1 MFGFFKKGNGDERKK
16 QEPSF
21 CVESDLA
28 TGVGLKMPSV
38 HESVNFMYQKVK
50 EAGLSNVADRFEAME
65 KVRCK
70 FCKEGVSC
78 QLCSMGPCRITP
90 QTPRGVC
97 GIDAHGIVM
106 RNLLIKAN
114 MGLAAYTY
122 HCREAALTL
131 LETAKGNTVYE
142 IKDPSKIDALAQILG
157 VDTSLPLDTKAEQV
171 AQRVLE
177 TLSENKTSTFV
188 EALAPES
195 RKEVFK
201 KLGITPKGPMNEL
214 VDSVARSMT
223 NIDGDYITLALAALR
238 NGVAS
243 AFGSLVPLE
252 MIQDALYG
260 TPSPHECTVDF
271 GVLDPDYVNILPN
284 GHEPFVGMAL
294 IKLAKE
300 EKFQQMAREAGAKG
314 LKIVGSI
321 ETGQEIMARVECDDV
336 FAGLTSNWISIE
348 YFLSTGAVD
357 AFVMDMNCSLAN
369 LKEYA
374 DKYTFKLIAVSNIIG
389 VPGSIRLEYEPG
401 NEAKVAEEIIKLAI
415 ENFKERRN
423 KQKADVSKFKQK
435 ALVGFSAEAIV
446 NALGGSLNP
455 LLEVIKSGDIKGIA
469 ALVNCTSLGNGPQDS
484 MTVNLAKELIK
495 RDILVIGAGCGNAGM
510 QKAGLETVEA
520 AEKYAGPKLAGVCK
534 ALGIPPVLSFGT
546 CTDTGRIIMTAVA
559 IANALGVDPSQLP
572 AVVTAPEYMEQ
583 KAVIDGFSAVA
594 MGFYTH
600 VSPVPPVTGSD
611 KVVKLLTEEVEGL
624 TGGKIAVGDDPVEAA
639 KAMEEHIMK
648 KRELLGI

>member
-1 MFGFFKKGNGDERKK
+1 MFGFFKKGDGKEKK
-16 QEPSF
+16 PETSSSTVGLQMPSF
-21 CVESDLA
+21 
-28 TGVGLKMPSV
+28 
-38 HESVNFMYQKVK
+38 HQSVNYMYQKVK

-65 KVRCK
+65 QVRCK

-78 QLCSMGPCRITP
+78 QLCSMGPCRITSK
-90 QTPRGVC
+90 TPRGVC

-131 LETAKGNTVYE
+131 LETARGNTVYE
-142 IKDPSKIDALAQILG
+142 IKDPSKIDALAQVLG
-157 VDTSLPLDTKAEQV
+157 VDTSLPLDKKAEAV
-171 AQRVLE
+171 AQGVLN
-177 TLSENKTSTFV
+177 TLSENNLSTFV
-188 EALAPES
+188 EKLAPES
-195 RKEVFK
+195 RKEVFR
-201 KLGITPKGPMNEL
+201 KLGIMPKGPMNEL
-214 VDSVARSMT
+214 VDSVTRSMT

-243 AFGSLVPLE
+243 AFGALVPLE

-294 IKLAKE
+294 VKLAQD

-321 ETGQEIMARVECDDV
+321 ETGQEMMARLECGDV

-374 DKYTFKLIAVSNIIG
+374 DKYGFKLIAVSNIIG
-389 VPGSIRLEYEPG
+389 VPGSIRLEYKPG

-423 KQKADVSKFKQK
+423 KQKEDVSRFKQK
-435 ALVGFSAEAIV
+435 AIVGFSAEAIV
-446 NALGGSLNP
+446 NALGGSLEP
-455 LLEVIKSGDIKGIA
+455 LLEVIKSGDIKGVV

-484 MTVNLAKELIK
+484 MTVQIAKELIK
-495 RDILVIGAGCGNAGM
+495 RDILVIGAGCGNAGL
-510 QKAGLETVEA
+510 QKAGLETLDAVEL
-520 AEKYAGPKLAGVCK
+520 AGPKLAGVCK

-546 CTDTGRIIMTAVA
+546 CTDTGRIIMTVVA

-572 AVVTAPEYMEQ
+572 VAVTAPEYMEQ

-594 MGFYTH
+594 MGLYTH

-624 TGGKIAVGDDPVEAA
+624 TGGKIAVGDDPVQAA
-639 KAMEEHIMK
+639 DGIEEHIMT

>member
-1 MFGFFKKGNGDERKK
+1 MFGFFKKGNGGDKK
-16 QEPSF
+16 QKEPNF
-21 CVESDLA
+21 CVESDLS
-28 TGVGLKMPSV
+28 TGVGLKMPSI

-131 LETAKGNTVYE
+131 LETARGNTVYE

-157 VDTSLPLDTKAEQV
+157 VDTSLSLDAKAEKV

-177 TLSENKTSTFV
+177 TLSENKPSTFV

-195 RKEVFK
+195 RKELFK

-214 VDSVARSMT
+214 VDSVTRSMT

-294 IKLAKE
+294 IKLAKD
-300 EKFQQMAREAGAKG
+300 EKFQQMAKEAGAKG
-314 LKIVGSI
+314 IRIVGSI

-401 NEAKVAEEIIKLAI
+401 NEARVAEEIIKLAI
-415 ENFKERRN
+415 ENFKERRS

-446 NALGGSLNP
+446 NALGGSLDP

-611 KVVKLLTEEVEGL
+611 KVVKLLTEEVEAL
-624 TGGKIAVGDDPVEAA
+624 TGGKIAVGNDPVEAA

-648 KRELLGI
+648 KRDLLGI

>member
-1 MFGFFKKGNGDERKK
+1 MFGFFKKGNQKNQNQQNFCTETDLAQGVGVKV
-16 QEPSF
+16 PSF
-21 CVESDLA
+21 
-28 TGVGLKMPSV
+28 
-38 HESVNFMYQKVK
+38 HESVNYMYQKVK
-50 EAGLSNVADRFEAME
+50 EAQLSNVADRFEAME

-114 MGLAAYTY
+114 MGLSAYTY

-131 LETAKGNTVYE
+131 LETAKGNTAYE
-142 IKDPSKIDALAQILG
+142 IKDPSKIDLLADILD
-157 VDTSLPLDTKAEQV
+157 VDKSLPLEEKAKKVAEGVLNSLSQNDT
-171 AQRVLE
+171 
-177 TLSENKTSTFV
+177 SIFV
-188 EALAPES
+188 EKLAPES
-195 RKEVFK
+195 RKEVFR
-201 KLGITPKGPMNEL
+201 KLGIMPKGPMQEL
-214 VDSVARSMT
+214 VDSVTRSMT
-223 NIDGDYITLALAALR
+223 NIDGDYVSLALAALR

-252 MIQDALYG
+252 IIQDALFG
-260 TPSPHECTVDF
+260 TPSPHECQVDF
-271 GVLDPDYVNILPN
+271 GILDPDYVNILPN

-294 IKLAKE
+294 VKLAQDPEVQK
-300 EKFQQMAREAGAKG
+300 MAREAGAKG
-314 LKIVGSI
+314 LRIVGSI
-321 ETGQEIMARVECDDV
+321 ETGQEMMARLECNDV
-336 FAGLTSNWISIE
+336 FVGLTSNWISIE

-374 DKYTFKLIAVSNIIG
+374 DKFKFKLIAVTNIIG
-389 VPGSIRLEYEPG
+389 VPGSIRLEYKPG
-401 NEAKVAEEIIKLAI
+401 KETEIAKEIIRLAI
-415 ENFKERRN
+415 ENFKERKN
-423 KQKADVSKFKQK
+423 APKADVSKFKQK
-435 ALVGFSAEAIV
+435 AIVGFSAEAII

-455 LLEVIKSGDIKGIA
+455 LLEVIKSGDIKGVV

-484 MTVNLAKELIK
+484 MTVQIAKELIK
-495 RDILVIGAGCGNAGM
+495 RDILVIGAGCGNAGL
-510 QKAGLETVEA
+510 QKAGLETLEA
-520 AEKYAGPKLAGVCK
+520 VEKYAGPKLAGVCK

-546 CTDTGRIIMTAVA
+546 CTDTGRIIMTVIA

-572 AVVTAPEYMEQ
+572 VAVTAPEYMEQ

-594 MGFYTH
+594 MGLYTH

-624 TGGKIAVGDDPVEAA
+624 TGGKIAVGDDPVQAA
-639 KAMEEHIMK
+639 NGIEEHIMK
-648 KRELLGI
+648 KREALGI

>member
-1 MFGFFKKGNGDERKK
+1 MFGFFKKGGNNEK
-16 QEPSF
+16 QPENF
-21 CVESDLA
+21 CVESDLSK
-28 TGVGLKMPSV
+28 GVGLKMPSF
-38 HESVNFMYQKVK
+38 HESVNYMYKKVK
-50 EAGLSNVADRFEAME
+50 EAGLSNVADRYEAME
-65 KVRCK
+65 QVRCK

-78 QLCSMGPCRITP
+78 QLCSMGPCRITSK
-90 QTPRGVC
+90 TPRGVC

-131 LETAKGNTVYE
+131 LETARGNTVYE
-142 IKDPSKIDALAQILG
+142 IKDPSKIDALAQVLG
-157 VDTSLPLDTKAEQV
+157 VDTSLPLDRKAEAV
-171 AQRVLE
+171 AEGVLKS
-177 TLSENKTSTFV
+177 LSENNTSIFV
-188 EALAPES
+188 EKLAPES
-195 RKEVFK
+195 RKEVFR
-201 KLGITPKGPMNEL
+201 KLGIMPKGPMNEL
-214 VDSVARSMT
+214 VDSVTRSMT

-243 AFGSLVPLE
+243 AFGALVPLE

-260 TPSPHECTVDF
+260 TPTPHECTVDF

-294 IKLAKE
+294 VKLAQD

-321 ETGQEIMARVECDDV
+321 ETGQEMMARLNCDGV

-374 DKYTFKLIAVSNIIG
+374 DRYTFKLIAVSNIIG

-423 KQKADVSKFKQK
+423 KQKEDVSRFRQK
-435 ALVGFSAEAIV
+435 AIVGFSAEAIV
-446 NALGGSLNP
+446 NALGGSLDP
-455 LLEVIKSGDIKGIA
+455 LLEVIKSGDIKGVV

-484 MTVNLAKELIK
+484 MTVQIAKELIK
-495 RDILVIGAGCGNAGM
+495 RDILVIGAGCGNAGL
-510 QKAGLETVEA
+510 QKAGLETLDA
-520 AEKYAGPKLAGVCK
+520 INLAGPKLAGVCK

-546 CTDTGRIIMTAVA
+546 CTDTGRIIMTVVA

-572 AVVTAPEYMEQ
+572 VAVTAPEYMEQ

-594 MGFYTH
+594 MGLYTH

-611 KVVKLLTEEVEGL
+611 KVVRLLTEEVEGL
-624 TGGKIAVGDDPVEAA
+624 TGGKIAVGDDPVQAA
-639 KAMEEHIMK
+639 DGIEEHIMK

>member
-1 MFGFFKKGNGDERKK
+1 M
-16 QEPSF
+16 
-21 CVESDLA
+21 
-28 TGVGLKMPSV
+28 
-38 HESVNFMYQKVK
+38 
-50 EAGLSNVADRFEAME
+50 
-65 KVRCK
+65 
-70 FCKEGVSC
+70 
-78 QLCSMGPCRITP
+78 
-90 QTPRGVC
+90 
-97 GIDAHGIVM
+97 
-106 RNLLIKAN
+106 
-114 MGLAAYTY
+114 
-122 HCREAALTL
+122 
-131 LETAKGNTVYE
+131 
-142 IKDPSKIDALAQILG
+142 
-157 VDTSLPLDTKAEQV
+157 
-171 AQRVLE
+171 
-177 TLSENKTSTFV
+177 STFV
-188 EALAPES
+188 EKMATES
-195 RKEVFK
+195 RKEVFR
-201 KLGITPKGPMNEL
+201 KLGIMPKGPMNEL
-214 VDSVARSMT
+214 VDSVTRSMT

-243 AFGSLVPLE
+243 AFGALVPLE

-294 IKLAKE
+294 VKLAQD

-321 ETGQEIMARVECDDV
+321 ETGQEMMARLECGDV

-374 DKYTFKLIAVSNIIG
+374 DKYGFKLIAVSNIIG
-389 VPGSIRLEYEPG
+389 VPGSIRLEYKPG

-423 KQKADVSKFKQK
+423 RQKEDVSKFKQK
-435 ALVGFSAEAIV
+435 AIVGFSAEAIV
-446 NALGGSLNP
+446 NALGGSLEP
-455 LLEVIKSGDIKGIA
+455 LLDVIKSGDIKGVV

-484 MTVNLAKELIK
+484 MTVQIAKELIK
-495 RDILVIGAGCGNAGM
+495 RDILVIGAGCGNAGL
-510 QKAGLETVEA
+510 QKAGLETLDAIEL
-520 AEKYAGPKLAGVCK
+520 AGPKLAGVCK

-546 CTDTGRIIMTAVA
+546 CTDTGRIIMTVVA

-572 AVVTAPEYMEQ
+572 VAVTAPEYMEQ

-594 MGFYTH
+594 MGLYTH

-624 TGGKIAVGDDPVEAA
+624 TGGKIAVGDDPVQAA
-639 KAMEEHIMK
+639 DGIEEHIMT

>member
-1 MFGFFKKGNGDERKK
+1 MFGFFKKGNGGDKK
-16 QEPSF
+16 QKEPNF
-21 CVESDLA
+21 CVESDLS
-28 TGVGLKMPSV
+28 TGVGLKMPSI

-131 LETAKGNTVYE
+131 LETARGNTVYE

-157 VDTSLPLDTKAEQV
+157 VDTSLSLDAKAEKV

-177 TLSENKTSTFV
+177 TLSENKPSTFV

-195 RKEVFK
+195 RKELFK

-214 VDSVARSMT
+214 VDSVTRSMT

-260 TPSPHECTVDF
+260 IPSPHECTVDF

-294 IKLAKE
+294 IKLAKDD
-300 EKFQQMAREAGAKG
+300 KFQQMAKEAGAKG
-314 LKIVGSI
+314 IRIVGSI

-401 NEAKVAEEIIKLAI
+401 NEARVAEEIIKLAI
-415 ENFKERRN
+415 ENFKERRS

-446 NALGGSLNP
+446 NALGGSLDP

-611 KVVKLLTEEVEGL
+611 KVVKLLTEEVEAL
-624 TGGKIAVGDDPVEAA
+624 TGGKIAVGNDPVEAA

-648 KRELLGI
+648 KRDLLGI

>member
-1 MFGFFKKGNGDERKK
+1 MFGFFKKGNGGKK
-16 QEPSF
+16 EENF

-28 TGVGLKMPSV
+28 KGVGIKMPSF
-38 HESVNFMYQKVK
+38 HESVNYMYKQVK

-131 LETAKGNTVYE
+131 LETARGNTVYE
-142 IKDPSKIDALAQILG
+142 IKDPAKIDALAQVLG
-157 VDTSLPLDTKAEQV
+157 VDPNLPLDKKAEAV
-171 AQRVLE
+171 AEGVLKS
-177 TLSENKTSTFV
+177 LSQNDTSVFV
-188 EALAPES
+188 EKLAPES
-195 RKEVFK
+195 RKEVFR
-201 KLGITPKGPMNEL
+201 KLGIMPKGPMNEL
-214 VDSVARSMT
+214 VDSVTRSMT
-223 NIDGDYITLALAALR
+223 NIDGDYVTLALAALR

-243 AFGSLVPLE
+243 AFGALVPLE

-260 TPSPHECTVDF
+260 TPSPHQCTVDF

-294 IKLAKE
+294 VKLAQD

-314 LKIVGSI
+314 IRIVGSI
-321 ETGQEIMARVECDDV
+321 ETGQEMMARLECGDV
-336 FAGLTSNWISIE
+336 FPGLTSNWISIE

-374 DKYTFKLIAVSNIIG
+374 DKYRFKLIAVSNIIG
-389 VPGSIRLEYEPG
+389 VPGSIRLEYKPG

-415 ENFKERRN
+415 ENFKER
-423 KQKADVSKFKQK
+423 KEVQKADVSRFKQN
-435 ALVGFSAEAIV
+435 AIVGFSAEAIV
-446 NALGGSLNP
+446 EALGGTLDP
-455 LLEVIKSGDIKGIA
+455 LLEVIKSGDIKGVV

-484 MTVNLAKELIK
+484 MTVQIAKELIK
-495 RDILVIGAGCGNAGM
+495 RDILVIGAGCGNAGL
-510 QKAGLETVEA
+510 QKAGLETLEA
-520 AEKYAGPKLAGVCK
+520 VDKYAGPRLASVCK

-546 CTDTGRIIMTAVA
+546 CTDTGRIIMTVVA
-559 IANALGVDPSQLP
+559 IANALRVDPSQLP
-572 AVVTAPEYMEQ
+572 VAVTAPEYMEQ

-594 MGFYTH
+594 MGLYTH

-611 KVVKLLTEEVEGL
+611 KVVKLLTEEVEAL
-624 TGGKIAVGDDPVEAA
+624 TGGKIAVGDDPVQAA
-639 KAMEEHIMK
+639 DGIEEHIMK

>member
-1 MFGFFKKGNGDERKK
+1 MFGFFKKNGNENQKEQQGN
-16 QEPSF
+16 F
-21 CVESDLA
+21 CVESDLS
-28 TGVGLKMPSV
+28 TGVGLKMPSF
-38 HESVNFMYQKVK
+38 HESVNYMYQKVK
-50 EAGLSNVADRFEAME
+50 EAQLSNVADRFEAME

-131 LETAKGNTVYE
+131 LETAKGNTIYE
-142 IKDPSKIDALAQILG
+142 IKDPSKIDLLAEVLG
-157 VDTSLPLDTKAEQV
+157 IDTSLPLNEKAKLV
-171 AQRVLE
+171 AEGVLKS
-177 TLSENKTSTFV
+177 LSENNYSVFV
-188 EALAPES
+188 EKLAPES
-195 RKEVFK
+195 RKEVFR
-201 KLGITPKGPMNEL
+201 KLGIMPKGPMNEL
-214 VDSVARSMT
+214 VDSVSRSMT

-243 AFGSLVPLE
+243 AFGALVPLE
-252 MIQDALYG
+252 IIQDALYG
-260 TPSPHECTVDF
+260 TPTPHECEVDF
-271 GVLDPDYVNILPN
+271 GILDPDYVNILPN

-294 IKLAKE
+294 VELAKDPE
-300 EKFQQMAREAGAKG
+300 IQKMAREAGAKG
-314 LKIVGSI
+314 VKIVGSI
-321 ETGQEIMARVECDDV
+321 ETGQEMMARLECDDV
-336 FAGLTSNWISIE
+336 FAGLTSNWISLE

-357 AFVMDMNCSLAN
+357 VLAMDMNCSLAN

-374 DKYTFKLIAVSNIIG
+374 DKYNFKLIAVSNIIG
-389 VPGSIRLEYEPG
+389 VPGAMRLEYKPG
-401 NEAKVAEEIIKLAI
+401 KEREIAKEIIKIAI
-415 ENFKERRN
+415 ENFKERKN
-423 KQKADVSKFKQK
+423 KPTADVARFKQK
-435 ALVGFSAEAIV
+435 AIVGFSAEAII

-455 LLEVIKSGDIKGIA
+455 LLDVIKSGDIKGVV
-469 ALVNCTSLGNGPQDS
+469 ALVNCTSLANGPQDS
-484 MTVNLAKELIK
+484 TTVQIAKELIK
-495 RDILVIGAGCGNAGM
+495 RDILVIGAGCGNAGL
-510 QKAGLETVEA
+510 QKAGLETLEA
-520 AEKYAGPKLAGVCK
+520 VDKYAGPKLAGVCK

-546 CTDTGRIIMTAVA
+546 CTDTGRIIMTVIA

-572 AVVTAPEYMEQ
+572 VAVTAPEYMEQ

-594 MGFYTH
+594 MGLYTH

-639 KAMEEHIMK
+639 NGIEEHIMK

>member
-1 MFGFFKKGNGDERKK
+1 MFGFFKKGNGQGQQPQNSPKGIE
-16 QEPSF
+16 
-21 CVESDLA
+21 
-28 TGVGLKMPSV
+28 LKMPSY
-38 HESVNFMYQKVK
+38 HESVNYMYQKVK
-50 EAGLSNVADRFEAME
+50 EAGLSNVADRYAAME
-65 KVRCK
+65 EVRCK
-70 FCKEGVSC
+70 FCKDGVSC

-90 QTPRGVC
+90 KTPKGVC

-131 LETAKGNTVYE
+131 LETARGNTVYE
-142 IKDPSKIDALAQILG
+142 IKDPSKVDALAQVLG
-157 VDTSLPLDTKAEQV
+157 VDTSLPLDKKAEAV
-171 AQRVLE
+171 AEGVLKS
-177 TLSENKTSTFV
+177 LSENNTSIFV
-188 EALAPES
+188 ERLAPES
-195 RKEVFK
+195 RKEVFR
-201 KLGITPKGPMNEL
+201 KLGIMPKGPMNEL
-214 VDSVARSMT
+214 VDSVTRSMT

-243 AFGSLVPLE
+243 AFGALVPLE

-271 GVLDPDYVNILPN
+271 GVLDPEYVNILPN

-294 IKLAKE
+294 VKLAQD

-314 LKIVGSI
+314 IRIVGSI
-321 ETGQEIMARVECDDV
+321 ETGQEMMARLNCDEV
-336 FAGLTSNWISIE
+336 FPGMTSNWISIE

-374 DKYTFKLIAVSNIIG
+374 DRYTFKLIAVSNVIG
-389 VPGSIRLEYEPG
+389 VPGSIRLEYRPG
-401 NEAKVAEEIIKLAI
+401 NEAKVAEEIIRLAV
-415 ENFKERRN
+415 ENFKERKDRQ
-423 KQKADVSKFKQK
+423 KEDVHRFRQKAI
-435 ALVGFSAEAIV
+435 VGFSAEAIV
-446 NALGGSLNP
+446 NALGGSLDP
-455 LLEVIKSGDIKGIA
+455 LLEVIKSGDIKGVV

-484 MTVNLAKELIK
+484 MTVNIAKELIK
-495 RDILVIGAGCGNAGM
+495 RDILVIGAGCGNAGL
-510 QKAGLETVEA
+510 QKAGLETLDA
-520 AEKYAGPKLAGVCK
+520 INLAGPKLAGVCK

-546 CTDTGRIIMTAVA
+546 CTDTGRIIMTVVA

-572 AVVTAPEYMEQ
+572 VAVTAPEYMEQ

-594 MGFYTH
+594 MGLYTH
-600 VSPVPPVTGSD
+600 VSPLPPVAGSD

-639 KAMEEHIMK
+639 NGIEEHILMK
-648 KRELLGI
+648 RDLLGI

>member
-1 MFGFFKKGNGDERKK
+1 MFGFFKKEDGKE
-16 QEPSF
+16 
-21 CVESDLA
+21 VEI
-28 TGVGLKMPSV
+28 KMPSF

-65 KVRCK
+65 GVRCN
-70 FCKEGVSC
+70 FCKAGISC

-90 QTPRGVC
+90 KTPRGVC

-142 IKDPSKIDALAQILG
+142 IKDPSKIDLLAEVLE
-157 VDTSLPLDTKAEQV
+157 VDTSLPLEKKAEEV
-171 AQRVLE
+171 AKKVLE
-177 TLSENKTSTFV
+177 SLSQNDYSIFV
-188 EALAPES
+188 EKLAPES
-195 RKEVFK
+195 RKEVFRR
-201 KLGITPKGPMNEL
+201 LGIMPKGPMNEL
-214 VDSVARSMT
+214 VDSVTRSMT

-260 TPSPHECTVDF
+260 TPEPHECQVDF

-294 IKLAKE
+294 VKLAKNP
-300 EKFQQMAREAGAKG
+300 KFQEMAKAAGAKG

-321 ETGQEIMARVECDDV
+321 ETGQEMMARLNCDDV
-336 FAGLTSNWISIE
+336 FAGLTSNWISLE

-374 DKYTFKLIAVSNIIG
+374 DKYKFKLIAVSNIIG
-389 VPGSIRLEYEPG
+389 VPGAERLEYKPG
-401 NEAKVAEEIIKLAI
+401 NEEKIAEEIIKKAI
-415 ENFKERRN
+415 ENFKERKN
-423 KQKADVSKFKQK
+423 APKTDVSKFKQK
-435 ALVGFSAEAIV
+435 AVVGFSAEAIV
-446 NALGGSLNP
+446 KALGGSLTP
-455 LLEVIKSGDIKGIA
+455 LLEVIKNGDIKGVV
-469 ALVNCTSLGNGPQDS
+469 ALVNCTSLANGPQDS
-484 MTVNLAKELIK
+484 MTVRIAKELIK
-495 RDILVIGAGCGNAGM
+495 RDILVIGAGCGNAGL
-510 QKAGLETVEA
+510 QKAGLETMEA
-520 AEKYAGPKLAGVCK
+520 VDKYAGSKLAGVCK

-546 CTDTGRIIMTAVA
+546 CTDTGRIIMTVIA

-572 AVVTAPEYMEQ
+572 VAVTAPEYMEQ

-594 MGFYTH
+594 MGLYTH

-639 KAMEEHIMK
+639 NGIEAHILK
-648 KRELLGI
+648 KREELGI

>member
-1 MFGFFKKGNGDERKK
+1 MFGFFKKNEGG
-16 QEPSF
+16 
-21 CVESDLA
+21 A
-28 TGVGLKMPSV
+28 TVKMPSF
-38 HESVNFMYQKVK
+38 HESVNYMYQKVK
-50 EAGLSNVADRFEAME
+50 EDGLSSVADRFEAME

-70 FCKEGVSC
+70 FCKEGISC

-131 LETAKGNTVYE
+131 LETARGNTVYE
-142 IKDPSKIDALAQILG
+142 IKDPSKIDLLAEVLD
-157 VDTSLPLDTKAEQV
+157 VDRSLPLDKKAEEV
-171 AQRVLE
+171 AKKVLE
-177 TLSENKTSTFV
+177 SLSQNDYSVFV
-188 EALAPES
+188 EKLAPET
-195 RKEVFK
+195 RKEVFRR
-201 KLGITPKGPMNEL
+201 LGIMPKGPMNEL
-214 VDSVARSMT
+214 VDSVTRSMT

-252 MIQDALYG
+252 IIQDALYG
-260 TPSPHECTVDF
+260 TPQPHECTVDF

-294 IKLAKE
+294 VKLAKDP
-300 EKFQQMAREAGAKG
+300 KFQEMAREAGAKG
-314 LKIVGSI
+314 IKIVGSI
-321 ETGQEIMARVECDDV
+321 ETGQEMMARLNCDDV

-374 DKYTFKLIAVSNIIG
+374 DKYRFKLIAVTNIIG
-389 VPGSIRLEYEPG
+389 VPGAERLEYKPG
-401 NEAKVAEEIIKLAI
+401 NEMKIAEEIIKRAI
-415 ENFKERRN
+415 ENFKERKN
-423 KQKADVSKFKQK
+423 APKTDVSKFKQK
-435 ALVGFSAEAIV
+435 AVVGFSAEAIV
-446 NALGGSLNP
+446 NALGGSLDP
-455 LLEVIKSGDIKGIA
+455 LLEVIKNGDIKGVV

-495 RDILVIGAGCGNAGM
+495 RDILVIGAGCGNAGL
-510 QKAGLETVEA
+510 QKAGLETLEA
-520 AEKYAGPKLAGVCK
+520 VDRYAGSKLAKVCK

-546 CTDTGRIIMTAVA
+546 CTDTGRIIMTVVA

-572 AVVTAPEYMEQ
+572 VAVTAPEYMEQ

-594 MGFYTH
+594 MGLYTH

-624 TGGKIAVGDDPVEAA
+624 TGGKIAVADEPVEAA
-639 KAMEEHIMK
+639 NGIEAHILK
-648 KRELLGI
+648 KREELGI